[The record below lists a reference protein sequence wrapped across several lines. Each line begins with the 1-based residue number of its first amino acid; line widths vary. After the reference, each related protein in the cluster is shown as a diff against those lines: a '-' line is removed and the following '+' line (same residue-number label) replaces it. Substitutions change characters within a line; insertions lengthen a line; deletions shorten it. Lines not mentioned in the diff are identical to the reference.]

1 MPGGGTH
8 RPRRVEIIDQGVEP
22 IEKEV
27 ELIDQSVEPIH
38 R

>member
-8 RPRRVEIIDQGVEP
+8 RPRRVEIIDQKAEP

-27 ELIDQSVEPIH
+27 EFVDQRVEPIDQ
-38 R
+38 